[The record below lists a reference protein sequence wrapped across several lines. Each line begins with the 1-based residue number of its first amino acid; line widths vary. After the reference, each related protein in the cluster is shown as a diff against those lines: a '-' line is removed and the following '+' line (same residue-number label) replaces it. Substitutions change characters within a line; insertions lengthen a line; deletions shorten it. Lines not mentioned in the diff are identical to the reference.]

1 MDPRDEKIAQ
11 LEQENRVLK
20 EELRSAQQKL
30 AIIQS
35 IVNATGVSETVEETE
50 VDEFAVPETVEETE
64 VDGFAATEIESG
76 GGGGAPSGETG
87 SDNGGGPNVETEHTT
102 PSGSGQAAGQQR
114 STFEQEAL
122 PPSSTGL
129 LDQPPLPPE
138 LNQSPLP
145 IGLNQPPPTAGLL
158 SQPPPRPNPLNR
170 RRGTRIK
177 GPFPQSR
184 QHGSSNGG
192 EGQGLERSLSHRTYE
207 DQFLITTDH
216 ATSVI

>member
-122 PPSSTGL
+122 PPSWAVEPAATPSKPSQQTPGYKNQRAVSAESAARFVGEVTTPDVPSGKIAIDVL
-129 LDQPPLPPE
+129 LMQKKKKM
-138 LNQSPLP
+138 
-145 IGLNQPPPTAGLL
+145 A
-158 SQPPPRPNPLNR
+158 RP
-170 RRGTRIK
+170 
-177 GPFPQSR
+177 
-184 QHGSSNGG
+184 
-192 EGQGLERSLSHRTYE
+192 YE
-207 DQFLITTDH
+207 
-216 ATSVI
+216 